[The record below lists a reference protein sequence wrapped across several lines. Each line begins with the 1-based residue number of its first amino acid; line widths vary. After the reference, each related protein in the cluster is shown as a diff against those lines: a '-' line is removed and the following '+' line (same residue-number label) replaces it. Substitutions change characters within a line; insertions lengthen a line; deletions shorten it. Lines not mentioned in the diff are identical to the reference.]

1 MRDRTVMV
9 GALTVAGVSVASG
22 FLFGGAAGA
31 FGGGGP
37 IVTPPAL
44 VSTVTVDSLAD
55 IEPAS
60 FYTSIVVPTVVI
72 PPTPTWQVAP
82 ELTAPRNVPLTS
94 VVAST
99 TTSTT
104 TESST
109 SSTTA
114 VSSTPASSTPAS
126 ATPSSAR
133 PSGTVTST
141 TVPTSTGIP
150 VVTIDSERPSS
161 GD

>member
-9 GALTVAGVSVASG
+9 GALTVAGISVASG

-31 FGGGGP
+31 FGGGP

-104 TESST
+104 AVSST